1 MSICKF
7 KKLFMA
13 MLVLMLSTSLLCTF
27 FACNPSQP
35 DPEDDE
41 PSLIRLVV
49 PKDWELEI
57 GDSRTVDCV
66 FDESIVNQTLA
77 WSVSN
82 DNAVVDKWGR
92 VTALKA
98 GTVKVTAVTPD
109 GHKDSAVLNVVGTS
123 TSGQISTLKHNYGGN
138 AVVLGDNWQKIVTR
152 YTRDLALASDSVPTA
167 LKEAMTSGV
176 YADMDVVTYGDVVW
190 EITSYGVL
198 RTDPGATYN
207 RDKEQRFMG
216 DRYFYS
222 ADTTDGKIL
231 AIYPDGKGGIW
242 AVMAGGVT
250 RIELVK
256 MTGTEKATEMVETT
270 QQYVMRH
277 GFVAEAFLN
286 GSTGEWKPAETDND
300 GLWTA
305 MYAAGELM
313 RYASLKNDPNATPQ
327 EIAEAR
333 ESAYVS
339 TEAVLLL
346 SNISMR
352 TGTVEAYVRYQPNG
366 YTDPYF
372 YGSGPANGRFHSA
385 HALEKGGDY
394 SMYDT
399 DLSPAE
405 AFERAYE
412 AYQSEDENGDPI
424 LLYCM
429 TEDYLNP
436 RVPED
441 WSDPRENADGSVTY
455 ETRTRN
461 LEGYI
466 ARTISFDDE
475 GNDLGGYIYWHFERD
490 EEGNLVAR
498 GVSTKTEDEAGYYL
512 NGENLRDVIV
522 DASGQFP
529 TRLWN
534 DLVEAGEI
542 KSTAQI
548 TDVVYKGDTSSD
560 EVIGHL
566 FLYKLA
572 YDILGAEDAE
582 LKEIIAS
589 TVDRFAQHVTDN
601 GYMMVDGSGQP
612 GTWSK
617 YNREFFTNSSQLGGA
632 PLTALVCLS
641 TFKLAHYVTG
651 DVKWHNEYM
660 MCALDPA
667 YEYARITT
675 QYKEQCHLYM
685 LNLLNNELGNF
696 TYGLITADILI
707 ESYNLDMSLDS
718 DLTEMLMRLFLNYSD
733 EEMAMLAFYILF
745 QMETDET
752 LLAYYRDAID
762 DWWMSIKYSENPL
775 WYYIYQL
782 AYPNKTITDAYGN
795 NILETAAWS
804 LSRHPVDTRR
814 YLASNTNRDD
824 MYEFDLND
832 AGLNLGEVLSYTIAG
847 DAEVFEMNGILSIID
862 ALRYAPSQIEWAV
875 ASPDERSFHKYNG
888 STYGLDNDY
897 NPWQMEGSTTYTLP
911 YWMGIYHNML
921 VDIAD

>member
-1 MSICKF
+1 
-7 KKLFMA
+7 
-13 MLVLMLSTSLLCTF
+13 
-27 FACNPSQP
+27 
-35 DPEDDE
+35 
-41 PSLIRLVV
+41 
-49 PKDWELEI
+49 
-57 GDSRTVDCV
+57 
-66 FDESIVNQTLA
+66 
-77 WSVSN
+77 
-82 DNAVVDKWGR
+82 
-92 VTALKA
+92 
-98 GTVKVTAVTPD
+98 
-109 GHKDSAVLNVVGTS
+109 
-123 TSGQISTLKHNYGGN
+123 
-138 AVVLGDNWQKIVTR
+138 
-152 YTRDLALASDSVPTA
+152 
-167 LKEAMTSGV
+167 
-176 YADMDVVTYGDVVW
+176 
-190 EITSYGVL
+190 
-198 RTDPGATYN
+198 
-207 RDKEQRFMG
+207 
-216 DRYFYS
+216 
-222 ADTTDGKIL
+222 
-231 AIYPDGKGGIW
+231 
-242 AVMAGGVT
+242 
-250 RIELVK
+250 
-256 MTGTEKATEMVETT
+256 
-270 QQYVMRH
+270 
-277 GFVAEAFLN
+277 
-286 GSTGEWKPAETDND
+286 
-300 GLWTA
+300 
-305 MYAAGELM
+305 
-313 RYASLKNDPNATPQ
+313 
-327 EIAEAR
+327 
-333 ESAYVS
+333 
-339 TEAVLLL
+339 
-346 SNISMR
+346 
-352 TGTVEAYVRYQPNG
+352 
-366 YTDPYF
+366 
-372 YGSGPANGRFHSA
+372 
-385 HALEKGGDY
+385 
-394 SMYDT
+394 MYDT

-405 AFERAYE
+405 AFLRAYE
-412 AYQSEDENGDPI
+412 AYQTEDENGDPI

-429 TEDYLNP
+429 SEDYLNP

-512 NGENLRDVIV
+512 NGENLRGVVV

-534 DLVEAGEI
+534 DLVNAGEI
-542 KSTAQI
+542 KSEAQI

-601 GYMMVDGSGQP
+601 GYMMVDGTGQP

-617 YNREFFTNSSQLGGA
+617 YNREFFSNSSQLGGA
-632 PLTALVCLS
+632 PLTALVALS

-660 MCALDPA
+660 MAALDPA

-675 QYKEQCHLYM
+675 QYNEQCHLYM
-685 LNLLNNELGNF
+685 LNLLNNELSGF

-707 ESYNLDMSLDS
+707 DSYNLDMGLDS

-752 LLAYYRDAID
+752 LLEFYRDAID

-782 AYPNKTITDAYGN
+782 AYPNKTIYDAYGN

-804 LSRHPVDTRR
+804 LSRHPIDTRR

-824 MYEFDLND
+824 IYEFDLND
-832 AGLNLGEVLSYTIAG
+832 AGLNLGEVLSYSIAG
-847 DAEVFEMNGILSIID
+847 DNEVFKMNGILSIID
-862 ALRYAPSQIEWAV
+862 ALRFAPSEIEWAV

-921 VDIAD
+921 VDVEE

>member
-1 MSICKF
+1 MKNFRKILQSALI
-7 KKLFMA
+7 LT
-13 MLVLMLSTSLLCTF
+13 LVFTLLCTF
-27 FACNPSQP
+27 IACNHSEG
-35 DPEDDE
+35 DPEDEE

-49 PKDWELEI
+49 PKDWELEV

-66 FDESIVNQTLA
+66 FDESIYDQTLT
-77 WSVSN
+77 WTVSN

-92 VTALKA
+92 VTAMKE

-109 GHKDSAVLNVVGTS
+109 GHKDSAILNVVGNS

-152 YTRDLALASDSVPTA
+152 YSTAQALESDSVPSA
-167 LKEAMTSGV
+167 VKDAISSGV
-176 YADMDVVTYGDVVW
+176 YVDMDTVVYDQVVW

-198 RTDPGATYN
+198 RTDPNATYE

-222 ADTTDGKIL
+222 ADTKDGKIL
-231 AIYPDGKGGIW
+231 GIYPDENGGIW
-242 AVMAGGVT
+242 AIMSGGVT
-250 RIELVK
+250 HIEMVK
-256 MTGTEKATEMVETT
+256 MTGTDKATDMVETT
-270 QQYVMRH
+270 QDIVMRH
-277 GFVAEAFLN
+277 GFVAEAFYN
-286 GSTGEWKPAETDND
+286 TSTGTWKPAETDND

-313 RYASLKNDPNATPQ
+313 RYASLKNDPSATPE
-327 EIAEAR
+327 EIAAAR
-333 ESAYVS
+333 ESAYIS

-372 YGSGPANGRFHSA
+372 YGTNPANGRFHSA
-385 HALEKGGDY
+385 DALVKGGDY
-394 SMYDT
+394 SIYDT

-405 AFERAYE
+405 VFEITYDAYSTDKTE
-412 AYQSEDENGDPI
+412 
-424 LLYCM
+424 LYFLD
-429 TEDYLNP
+429 DYYLSP
-436 RVPED
+436 MAPED

-475 GNDLGGYIYWHFERD
+475 GNDLGGYIYWHFEED
-490 EEGNLVAR
+490 EDGNLVAR

-512 NGENLRDVIV
+512 NGENLRGVVV
-522 DASGQFP
+522 DASGEFP

-542 KSTAQI
+542 KGEAKI

-572 YDILGAEDAE
+572 YDILGAEDEE
-582 LKEIIAS
+582 LRQIIAS

-601 GYMMVDGSGQP
+601 GYMMVDGTGQP

-651 DVKWHNEYM
+651 DVKWHNEYIM
-660 MCALDPA
+660 AALDPA

-685 LNLLNNELGNF
+685 LNLLNNELGGY
-696 TYGLITADILI
+696 TGGLITADILI
-707 ESYNLDMSLDS
+707 NSYNLDMSIDS
-718 DLTEMLMRLFLNYSD
+718 PLTEMLMRLFLNYSD

-752 LLAYYRDAID
+752 LLAYYREAID
-762 DWWMSIKYSENPL
+762 DWWTSIKYSENPL

-782 AYPNKTITDAYGN
+782 AYPDKEIKDAYGN

-804 LSRHPVDTRR
+804 LSRHPIDTTR
-814 YLASNTNRDD
+814 YLASNSNRDD
-824 MYEFDLND
+824 LYEFDLND
-832 AGLNLGEVLSYTIAG
+832 AGLGLGEVISYSIAG
-847 DAEVFEMNGILSIID
+847 DNEIFEMSSILSIIS
-862 ALRYAPSQIEWAV
+862 ALQYAPDLEWAV
-875 ASPDERSFHKYNG
+875 AAPDERSMHKYNG

-921 VDIAD
+921 VDRGE